1 MTNRK
6 VYLDAEWTVRTMTEI
21 VHRFLY
27 SSTRNY
33 EWCYFLGGRGLQV
46 DIERSTILL
55 YLWAQYLDYFFIIL
69 VRTDHI
75 RPVPTTLKH
84 HLKALLYSV
93 EPGFFHK
100 VSPGEG
106 SSIVSEIRATNQP
119 IIAQSTFDI
128 CRLTTFP
135 DFLRGKG
142 FKWITCRQADVL
154 WEAAAYY
161 QNHLCKPSG
170 ATPFRID
177 PRLLPSEKEI
187 LPLQNS
193 FLIADGFNQPLP
205 YPVSLEEYCTE
216 LSRNTVLN
224 PSC

>member
-1 MTNRK
+1 
-6 VYLDAEWTVRTMTEI
+6 MTEI
-21 VHRFLY
+21 VHRFFY

-69 VRTDHI
+69 MGTDHI
-75 RPVPTTLKH
+75 VPVPTALKIGV
-84 HLKALLYSV
+84 KAILYSFD
-93 EPGFFHK
+93 PRLFHK
-100 VSPGEG
+100 ASPGEA
-106 SSIVSEIRATNQP
+106 SSIVSETRATNQP
-119 IIAQSTFDI
+119 NTDPSTFDI

-142 FKWITCRQADVL
+142 FKWITYRQADIL
-154 WEAAAYY
+154 WKAAAYY
-161 QNHLCKPSG
+161 QNQLCKPSG

-187 LPLQNS
+187 LPLQHS
-193 FLIADGFNQPLP
+193 SHAFNQPRP

-216 LSRNTVLN
+216 LSRDTVLN